1 MTKGVKYMNSKEL
14 TFLYSPTKKALVA
27 ARSQIDPTILFRQ
40 EYKDWVLCGD
50 SYDQLIG
57 DMIYAGGDFNEITQ
71 EEAKNIYK
79 DVYPDEKIFDEY
91 DKFLKMGHIQKW
103 G

>member
-1 MTKGVKYMNSKEL
+1 MDTKGL

-27 ARSQIDPTILFRQ
+27 ARSQIDPIILFRQ
-40 EYKDWVLCGD
+40 EHKDWVLCGD

-57 DMIYAGGDFNEITQ
+57 DMIYDGGDFNEIKQ

-79 DVYPDEKIFDEY
+79 DIYPDEKIFEKY
-91 DKFLKMGHIQKW
+91 DKFFKDVEIK
-103 G
+103 

>member
-1 MTKGVKYMNSKEL
+1 MDSKEL

-27 ARSQIDPTILFRQ
+27 ARSQIEPTILFRQ
-40 EYKDWVLCGD
+40 EHKDWVLCGS

-57 DMIYAGGDFNEITQ
+57 DMIYDGGDFNEITQ

-79 DVYPDEKIFDEY
+79 DVCPDEKIFEEY
-91 DKFLKMGHIQKW
+91 DKIFEEC
-103 G
+103 